1 MGSDRG
7 EAGEVGGGGGQL
19 GKDVNSIINTCSFV
33 YCSLLAVFLYWKHHK
48 KKEGQVLNKPQMRL
62 LLKILEIANP
72 DRYLFQFVIT
82 TETNLTS

>member
-1 MGSDRG
+1 MSGAASEPGLTWVPQLAPSFITRRELWEMIVRG
-7 EAGEVGGGGGQL
+7 EAGGGEGQL

-62 LLKILEIANP
+62 L
-72 DRYLFQFVIT
+72 
-82 TETNLTS
+82 